1 MLATKSMTRIAL
13 FAAVYAALTIALAP
27 ISYGPVQ
34 FRVSEAMTV
43 LPALFPEAA
52 PGLFIGCFIANLFG
66 GNGALDV
73 IFGSLERGRNSCG
86 LHQTGIS
93 AVQGGRR

>member
-52 PGLFIGCFIANLFG
+52 PAFLSA
-66 GNGALDV
+66 ALSQ
-73 IFGSLERGRNSCG
+73 IF
-86 LHQTGIS
+86 S
-93 AVQGGRR
+93 AETELWM

>member
-52 PGLFIGCFIANLFG
+52 PGLLSA
-66 GNGALDV
+66 ALSQ
-73 IFGSLERGRNSCG
+73 IF
-86 LHQTGIS
+86 S
-93 AVQGGRR
+93 AETELWM